1 MPTNPKCWTFKASKV
16 NVTVYRI
23 KVIGIAV
30 LFVATLTGC
39 RKATTGTQNPPATQA
54 KQLIQQPPPQ
64 WQQEE
69 IKRRLQAEQQR
80 QFLQELLMRQTQ
92 AQTQQQ
98 IRAMQEQQMRA
109 AQEQQWLEMRAAQER
124 QLLEW
129 SRNYFISQIYPRI
142 KNSLAYILAQSE
154 LFNNAIDTLNYP
166 LLQQIS
172 SNDISHLIDF
182 GVPEN
187 FYPPEARNLLLSAE
201 EDLKGIVINNQD
213 IAAKIL
219 NGTVFLNPSMAV
231 EWISRNKVYLL
242 SACQKIV
249 SAQQMLG
256 LPPQLP

>member
-16 NVTVYRI
+16 NATVYRI
-23 KVIGIAV
+23 KVVGIAV

-92 AQTQQQ
+92 AQTQ
-98 IRAMQEQQMRA
+98 
-109 AQEQQWLEMRAAQER
+109 QQWLEMRAAQER

-219 NGTVFLNPSMAV
+219 NGTVFLNPSVAV
-231 EWISRNKVYLL
+231 EWVSRNKVHLL
-242 SACQKIV
+242 NACQKIV

-256 LPPQLP
+256 LPPQLPW

>member
-16 NVTVYRI
+16 NATVYRI
-23 KVIGIAV
+23 KVVGIAV

-54 KQLIQQPPPQ
+54 KQLIQQLPPQ

-80 QFLQELLMRQTQ
+80 QFLQELLMRQ

-109 AQEQQWLEMRAAQER
+109 AQEQ

-219 NGTVFLNPSMAV
+219 NGIVFLNPSVAV
-231 EWISRNKVYLL
+231 EWVSRNKVHLL

-256 LPPQLP
+256 LPPQLPW

>member
-16 NVTVYRI
+16 NATVYRI
-23 KVIGIAV
+23 KVVGIAV

-109 AQEQQWLEMRAAQER
+109 AQEQQWLE
-124 QLLEW
+124 W
-129 SRNYFISQIYPRI
+129 SRNYYISQIYPRI
-142 KNSLAYILAQSE
+142 KNSLAYVLAQQK
-154 LFNNAIDTLNYP
+154 LLNIAIGEQNYL
-166 LLQQIS
+166 LLQQIAS
-172 SNDISHLIDF
+172 QDISFLIDF
-182 GVPEN
+182 RVPAN
-187 FYPPEARNLLLSAE
+187 FYPPEARDLLLSAE
-201 EDLKGIVINNQD
+201 RDLKGIVINTQD
-213 IAAKIL
+213 FAAKIF
-219 NGTVFLNPSMAV
+219 NGTIFLNPSVADA
-231 EWISRNKVYLL
+231 WISRNEVYLL

-249 SAQQMLG
+249 SAQWMLG
-256 LPPQLP
+256 LLP